1 MKKFYLLFMMVSF
14 TVALFA
20 QTARP
25 TMTVQ
30 QAKNQMVT
38 AKFDPKMSVPK
49 LINNAVPTRG
59 TSALVASPDYI
70 GSTYQE
76 QQTNYNQH
84 NKIAMFPDGTA
95 SVVWMTSPYNGQATL
110 RGTGY
115 NYFDGTQWINAYDDI
130 QRIENVRT
138 GWPCIAPVGTN
149 GEIVISHNGVDAF
162 VINVRPQKGT
172 GNWTQT
178 TLQGPVATNFAG
190 NTSTALLWPDVA
202 TNGNTIH
209 LLAVTE
215 SDTGYLYEGINR
227 CLLYYRGTYDE
238 TSNTITW
245 ENPRKVF
252 NATPEMYSFFGADCY
267 TIAAKGNTVAIL
279 YMTSSQDARIWK
291 STDNGDNFNTI
302 LLFDN
307 PREDD
312 AAYYEVYD
320 PTLEVD
326 TNTITYSPHQISTIA
341 VGDDGK
347 VHVAFDLMRSR
358 LSGWEISSSTGLY
371 EMSSS
376 YWPNWNYQ
384 LVYWNEDMP
393 VFTGR
398 TAMDV
403 DTLIANGY
411 AVFDLEDLDGDDT
424 IRVYDFKDYA
434 QNIQGS
440 NISYPQLTVNG
451 NNVYMV
457 YCAMYEDPF
466 KGTNNTQC
474 HQLHGIFGTRSTD
487 GGQTWDNGVSWISYG
502 KAVFYV
508 EDWTTGDPTIFVDND
523 NIFPA
528 TGKQVVNGNLVVDWM
543 MDPMSDISSN
553 KLANVMAKFIT
564 ADSLGIYNNV
574 EEIKQG
580 LWIDPTGIADNT
592 LEGMKLYPNPATDN
606 LSVAISSNENAS
618 ADLTIVNLMG
628 QMVYSENVALNEGN
642 NLLNVNVSNLTP
654 GVYMINIRTNKGT
667 STQKLIVR

>member
-49 LINNAVPTRG
+49 MINNAVPTRG

-84 NKIAMFPDGTA
+84 NKIAVFPDGTA

-149 GEIVISHNGVDAF
+149 GEIVISHNGDDAL

-178 TLQGPVATNFAG
+178 TLQGPSVLDSNGANP
-190 NTSTALLWPDVA
+190 STALLWPDVA

-209 LLAVTE
+209 LVAVTE
-215 SDTGYLYEGINR
+215 SNDGYLYEGINR

-252 NATPEMYSFFGADCY
+252 NVTPEMYTYFGADCY
-267 TIAAKGNTVAIL
+267 TIAANGNNLAIL
-279 YMTSSQDARIWK
+279 YLTTWYDARIWK

-302 LLFDN
+302 MLFDN
-307 PREDD
+307 PLEDD
-312 AAYYEVYD
+312 NANPE
-320 PTLEVD
+320 TID
-326 TNTITYSPHQISTIA
+326 TTMINYVPKGISTVAIGA
-341 VGDDGK
+341 DGK
-347 VHVAFDLMRSR
+347 VHAAFDLMRMKWSDFGEHY
-358 LSGWEISSSTGLY
+358 SW
-371 EMSSS
+371 
-376 YWPNWNYQ
+376 WPNLNYYI
-384 LVYWNEDMP
+384 VYWNEDMP
-393 VFTGR
+393 VFAGA
-398 TAMDV
+398 TALDA
-403 DTLIANGY
+403 DTLLAKGY
-411 AVFDLEDLDGDDT
+411 PLFDLEDLDGDDT
-424 IRVYDFKDYA
+424 LRVYDFNEYA
-434 QNIQGS
+434 DNIQGS
-440 NISYPQLTVNG
+440 IISYPQLTVDG

-474 HQLHGIFGTRSTD
+474 PQLHGIFGTRSTD

-502 KAVFYV
+502 KSVFYV
-508 EDWTTGDPTIFVDND
+508 ENWTTGAPTIFIDND

-543 MDPMSDISSN
+543 MDLLSDINSN

-564 ADSLGIYNNV
+564 ADSLGVYNNV